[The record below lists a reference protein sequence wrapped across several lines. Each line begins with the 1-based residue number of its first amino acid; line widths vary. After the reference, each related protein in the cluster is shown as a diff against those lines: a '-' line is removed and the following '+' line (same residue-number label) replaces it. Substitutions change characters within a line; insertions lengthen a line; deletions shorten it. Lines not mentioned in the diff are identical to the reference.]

1 MGWGAAAILATL
13 IFQLFPQEIAWR
25 YLFFVGILPALL
37 VFYIR
42 TKVREPAIF
51 KAAIEKAERRGPLA
65 IFQRELLPT
74 TILGAA
80 LSAGAQGGYYAIT
93 TFLPTFLR
101 TERHLTVLGSGF
113 YLAIII
119 IGSWC
124 GYIASAYWSDMIGRR
139 KNFFIFAIGSLVI
152 AVAYTEM
159 QISDSMMLVLGFP
172 LGFFAS
178 GIFSG
183 MGPVFTE
190 LFPTSVR
197 GAGQGFCYNFG
208 RGLGAFFPVLVGV
221 VSASIGLGPAIGIFA
236 ALPTPS

>member
-1 MGWGAAAILATL
+1 
-13 IFQLFPQEIAWR
+13 
-25 YLFFVGILPALL
+25 
-37 VFYIR
+37 
-42 TKVREPAIF
+42 
-51 KAAIEKAERRGPLA
+51 
-65 IFQRELLPT
+65 
-74 TILGAA
+74 
-80 LSAGAQGGYYAIT
+80 
-93 TFLPTFLR
+93 
-101 TERHLTVLGSGF
+101 
-113 YLAIII
+113 
-119 IGSWC
+119 
-124 GYIASAYWSDMIGRR
+124 MIGRR

-183 MGPVFTE
+183 MGPLFTE

-221 VSASIGLGPAIGIFA
+221 VSASIGLGPAIGVFAGIAYAVVILA
-236 ALPTPS
+236 ALALPETRGRELRAD